1 MELIIFLSVFAFIAA
16 CMGVW
21 GLIQMRKES
30 KSAH

>member
-1 MELIIFLSVFAFIAA
+1 MELIIFLAVVGVIAA

-21 GLIQMRKES
+21 ALVQMHKES